1 MMKFDYYEE
10 NNSSDNNNKKRKENP
25 DPDLHLDLENI

>member
-1 MMKFDYYEE
+1 MKFDYYEE